1 MSTDRSANTIS
12 SPDDYV
18 DTPTGLFT
26 ADGVWFHVREEA
38 LREYAGEVLEA
49 VTLSDLL
56 SMSATWLRSPKTF
69 ALWLLPALLWV
80 LPWWGAAGAAVGVHA
95 IWTLIGPS
103 MVSVSVARALTYLE
117 STLAQALYYVLVT
130 SALGSAGL
138 HAAAATSLVGFI
150 LFRWGAVDAAADRV
164 IGPVYRANYE
174 LPPSDQVLRAF
185 IIRIALNRRITLPQV
200 DEMAADILENWGES
214 PDR

>member
-1 MSTDRSANTIS
+1 MNSESSNAIS

-49 VTLSDLL
+49 VPLSDVL
-56 SMSATWLRSPKTF
+56 SMSATWLRSPKTL

-80 LPWWGAAGAAVGVHA
+80 LPWWGAASVAVGVHA

-103 MVSVSVARALTYLE
+103 MVSVSVARALAFLE
-117 STLAQALYYVLVT
+117 STLSQALYYVLVT

-138 HAAAATSLVGFI
+138 HAAAITSLAGFI
-150 LFRWGAVDAAADRV
+150 LFRWGAVDAVIDRV

-185 IIRIALNRRITLPQV
+185 IIRIALNHRIPLPQV

-214 PDR
+214 PPDR